1 MLKFL
6 ARRSIV
12 MARTIATLASAGTLG
27 YSEKSSMKFRGF
39 FMVFVVGVFVLTVPT
54 PSARADSGPV
64 LSLSDQL
71 LEADLLFLSRG
82 DDDHLARCERL
93 LVSLRESHPE
103 AKDDILWRL
112 SRLEKW
118 VGDQAQTSD
127 QQLAHYQ
134 KSEALAKEAITANEK
149 CAECHFWL
157 GVAYGKIGQTRG
169 VLQSLFLVAP
179 IEREMEITLSLNPQH
194 SGAHH
199 VLGVV
204 YRLIPGFIG
213 GSLDKSISELSTAVQ
228 LNRFST
234 AHYVELAR
242 SYEAAGMREKEM
254 EVLDEMDQVTSP
266 YDPTEAK
273 VDRRHAAEMRQQLAH
288 LY

>member
-1 MLKFL
+1 MKWTGLF
-6 ARRSIV
+6 
-12 MARTIATLASAGTLG
+12 IAS
-27 YSEKSSMKFRGF
+27 
-39 FMVFVVGVFVLTVPT
+39 VVGLLVLTVRP
-54 PSARADSGPV
+54 PSVRADSNHV
-64 LSLSDQL
+64 LSVKDQL
-71 LEADLLFLSRG
+71 LEADLLFLTRE
-82 DDDHLARCERL
+82 DDDHLASCERL
-93 LVSLRESHPE
+93 LESLRESHPE
-103 AKDDILWRL
+103 AKDEILWRL

-118 VGDQAQTSD
+118 VGDQAQTAD
-127 QQLAHYQ
+127 QKLAHYQ
-134 KSEALAKEAITANEK
+134 KSEALAKEAIAANER

-157 GVAYGKIGQTRG
+157 GVSYGNIGQTRG

-204 YRLIPGFIG
+204 YRLIPSFIG
-213 GSLDKSISELSTAVQ
+213 GSLDKSIAELSTAVQ
-228 LNRFST
+228 LNRSST
-234 AHYVELAR
+234 AHYLELAR

-254 EVLDEMDQVTSP
+254 EVLDEMDRVTGP